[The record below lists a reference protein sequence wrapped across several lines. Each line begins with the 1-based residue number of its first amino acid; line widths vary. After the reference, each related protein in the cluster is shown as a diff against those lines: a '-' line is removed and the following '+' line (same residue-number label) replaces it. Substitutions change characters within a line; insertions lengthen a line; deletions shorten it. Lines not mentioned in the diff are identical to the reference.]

1 MSKPAS
7 NSSLDWK
14 VFVTPAIVT
23 VSDDLPPGET
33 ARMWSPTSSILI
45 CGERDAILVDTP
57 ATTAQA
63 TALADWVE
71 KSEKNLTTIY
81 TTHGHGDHFFGNGI
95 LLERFRGAK
104 AIATPKVTE
113 MMRKQTSPQVMT
125 GLWNKRFPGL
135 IPKNIVFAEQL
146 EGDTLHLEGHELV
159 VVDVGHTDTDDST
172 CLYVPSVGLVV
183 AGDLAYNDVHQ
194 YFAESLTHEKR
205 MEWVAA
211 LDKVEALKPRV
222 VIAGHKRETNSDGPN
237 IINETRQYILDFD
250 RLIDKTSTTAELYD
264 AMLSL
269 YPDRL
274 NRGALWGSARAIK
287 G

>member
-1 MSKPAS
+1 MSK
-7 NSSLDWK
+7 SSKLNWK
-14 VFVTPAIVT
+14 LFVTPAVTT
-23 VSDDLPPGET
+23 VSDDMPPGET

-45 CGERDAILVDTP
+45 YGERDAILVDTL
-57 ATTAQA
+57 TTIAQA

-71 KSEKNLTTIY
+71 ESGRNLTTIY
-81 TTHGHGDHFFGNGI
+81 STHGHGDHFFGNGT
-95 LLERFRGAK
+95 LLERFPGAR
-104 AIATPKVTE
+104 AVATPKVIE
-113 MMRKQTSPQVMT
+113 IMRKQTSPQVMA
-125 GLWNKRFPGL
+125 GLWNKRFPGQ
-135 IPKNIVFAEQL
+135 IPKNIVFPEQL
-146 EGDTLHLEGHELV
+146 DGNTLSLEDHELI

-172 CLYVPSVGLVV
+172 CLYVPSIGLVV

-194 YFAESLTHEKR
+194 YFAETLTHDKR

-211 LDKVEALKPRV
+211 LDKIEALKPRA
-222 VIAGHKRETNSDGPN
+222 VIAGHKRETKCDGPN

-250 RLIDKTSTTAELYD
+250 RLVGKTSTAAELYGE
-264 AMLSL
+264 MLSL

>member
-1 MSKPAS
+1 MA
-7 NSSLDWK
+7 
-14 VFVTPAIVT
+14 
-23 VSDDLPPGET
+23 
-33 ARMWSPTSSILI
+33 
-45 CGERDAILVDTP
+45 
-57 ATTAQA
+57 
-63 TALADWVE
+63 
-71 KSEKNLTTIY
+71 
-81 TTHGHGDHFFGNGI
+81 
-95 LLERFRGAK
+95 
-104 AIATPKVTE
+104 
-113 MMRKQTSPQVMT
+113 

-211 LDKVEALKPRV
+211 LGKIEALKPKV
-222 VIAGHKRETNSDGPN
+222 VVAGHKRESNSDGPN
-237 IINETRQYILDFD
+237 IIGETRQYILDFD
-250 RLIDKTSTTAELYD
+250 RLVDETSSTLALYD
-264 AMLSL
+264 AMLAL
-269 YPDRL
+269 YPNRL
-274 NRGALWGSARAIK
+274 NRGMLWGSARAIK